1 MTLSCR
7 RRSVVCTPT
16 SRCLGGMLELM
27 SHCHFVVA
35 TRCATLRP
43 APARGYSPPMTR
55 RDVALL
61 LILTG
66 AAPFTAAAT
75 AQSPNIP
82 QNSAPGPLPV
92 SVGQVVWVT
101 VRDGFEF
108 KGVISGVTATSIDV
122 RGDAGTKHLNAS
134 EIRRIATT
142 DSLKNGFWIGFA
154 VGAVPA
160 AAMSTDLGTGV
171 GHSTVG
177 QQNHQDDRSGVQ
189 KTLGP
194 VVVGGL
200 FGLMSGGIG
209 ALIDRAIGGRRMIY
223 EPPDA
228 APAVRVGPIV
238 TGHGLGLWGTI
249 RW

>member
-1 MTLSCR
+1 
-7 RRSVVCTPT
+7 
-16 SRCLGGMLELM
+16 
-27 SHCHFVVA
+27 
-35 TRCATLRP
+35 
-43 APARGYSPPMTR
+43 MTR
-55 RDVALL
+55 REVALL
-61 LILTG
+61 LILTV

-154 VGAVPA
+154 VGAVSG
-160 AAMSTDLGTGV
+160 AAMSTDMGD
-171 GHSTVG
+171 STVG

-209 ALIDRAIGGRRMIY
+209 ALIDRAIGGRRTIY

-228 APAVRVGPIV
+228 TPAVRVGPIV
-238 TGHGLGLWGTI
+238 TGHGLGLRGTI